1 MRKHTSALIAIAA
14 FMAFSCLALSGCGA
28 DGMDEDLR
36 KNVGLALGLMVIA
49 ASGLGFYASGRH
61 FGRKRQQA
69 ARKNKQRSKNKKR
82 R

>member
-1 MRKHTSALIAIAA
+1 MKKHTFALVAVAVLVA
-14 FMAFSCLALSGCGA
+14 LSCLALSGCGM

-36 KNVGLALGLMVIA
+36 KNVGLALGLMIIA
-49 ASGLGFYASGRH
+49 ASGLGFFASGRH

-69 ARKNKQRSKNKKR
+69 ARRNKQRAKSKKR